1 MVLGSNHPNQ
11 LGIFN
16 LHFKIF
22 FMYFDFDLFLKIH
35 FRRLEENGNKTK
47 KLKFITEYW
56 PIIFSDL
63 QTKLFKAYNCIGI
76 GTVRMG
82 AHWESTILLN

>member
-22 FMYFDFDLFLKIH
+22 YMYFDFDLFLKIH

-47 KLKFITEYW
+47 KLKCITEY
-56 PIIFSDL
+56 
-63 QTKLFKAYNCIGI
+63 
-76 GTVRMG
+76 
-82 AHWESTILLN
+82 